1 MFGDLEYFCTS
12 SIHCYIRNLLCSTGE
27 CRPDLYT
34 GTEYLCWFLA
44 TDQLGKMRKRER
56 ERWGLRKRRVEG
68 GRWKVKEEES
78 LSQNI
83 TARPQSSASV
93 QFLSSDPRKVAANK
107 WN

>member
-56 ERWGLRKRRVEG
+56 ESDEGCERDGWKVEG
-68 GRWKVKEEES
+68 GR
-78 LSQNI
+78 
-83 TARPQSSASV
+83 
-93 QFLSSDPRKVAANK
+93 
-107 WN
+107 